1 MVKVILF
8 IADLVLMIKLLTD
21 REILNKNVLIKKAE
35 NVFVVDTV
43 NVIML

>member
-21 REILNKNVLIKKAE
+21 REILNKNVLITKAA